1 VASDALTAPF
11 AAAALVL
18 CVAGAAKLRAPGSAL
33 RALSSIGIPA
43 REPFVWA
50 LAAVEI
56 ALGGLALLAPGSATA
71 IPVACMYAAFA
82 VVALV
87 LLRHRS
93 ECGCFGES
101 EAPASRLQG
110 VLNVMLM
117 TISLAAAVGQP
128 HGLRW
133 IVGQPVLL
141 LGIAGSAFGIV
152 LAYTEL
158 PRAWSA
164 WSAR

>member
-1 VASDALTAPF
+1 
-11 AAAALVL
+11 
-18 CVAGAAKLRAPGSAL
+18 
-33 RALSSIGIPA
+33 
-43 REPFVWA
+43 
-50 LAAVEI
+50 
-56 ALGGLALLAPGSATA
+56 
-71 IPVACMYAAFA
+71 MYAAFA